1 MSDETPVPTQSRH
14 GPRVLSRG
22 LHAQVLHTLGREI
35 VDAELSTGEVL
46 NSEQLCERFS
56 VSRSVIRECLRALES
71 MGMVNA
77 RPQVGTRVSD
87 PSNWDLL
94 NPQVVLWR
102 GQGTQYLQQMH
113 EILELRLGVETAAA
127 GLAAH
132 RMMRD
137 DVRVLKDAV
146 TTMTKASEVGDDEAF
161 LAADITFH
169 NALLKGAGNAVIAQF
184 ADTVAA
190 VLRTR
195 SGDYSHT
202 FNHRT
207 KHSMENH
214 MALAEA
220 LEARDPGEAS
230 KWARVIVQDTLT
242 EFQERSSGRYHSG
255 PTRA

>member
-1 MSDETPVPTQSRH
+1 MADETLVPPQVRNS
-14 GPRVLSRG
+14 PRVLSRG
-22 LHAQVLHTLGREI
+22 LHARVLHTLGREI
-35 VDAELSTGEVL
+35 VDGDLATGEVL

-56 VSRSVIRECLRALES
+56 VSRSVIRESLRALES
-71 MGMVNA
+71 MGMVHA
-77 RPQVGTRVSD
+77 RPQVGTRVAES
-87 PSNWDLL
+87 SNWDLL

-113 EILELRLGVETAAA
+113 EILELRLGVEVAAA

-132 RMMRD
+132 RMVRD
-137 DVRVLKDAV
+137 EVRVLKDAV
-146 TTMTKASEVGDDEAF
+146 TAMTRASQVGDDESF

-169 NALLKGAGNAVIAQF
+169 NTLLKGSGNAVIAQF

-207 KHSMENH
+207 SHSLENH
-214 MALAEA
+214 LALAEA

-242 EFQERSSGRYHSG
+242 EFQERSSGRY
-255 PTRA
+255 RRD